1 MFIIKSDDCY
11 GLLDMEQHTA
21 YIKNERISI
30 PLNSVFEPG
39 DTIKLRS
46 KTFVILNPDPQF
58 FYRISGRRTQTIL
71 PVDAAY
77 IIYTGSING
86 SKKILESGVGT
97 GNLSYSIL
105 NSINASGKL
114 VSVDID
120 KQNIENARKNVYSL
134 MNPDNWELINGDIKT
149 FKTEELFD
157 TIILDMP
164 EPWEC
169 VDNLK
174 NNLKFGGYFITY
186 SPTFNQAE
194 KNVLSLNK
202 NNFTVLETV
211 ELIKRNILV
220 RENATRPDN
229 NIIGH
234 TAFITIAVKLNV
246 L

>member
-1 MFIIKSDDCY
+1 
-11 GLLDMEQHTA
+11 
-21 YIKNERISI
+21 
-30 PLNSVFEPG
+30 
-39 DTIKLRS
+39 
-46 KTFVILNPDPQF
+46 
-58 FYRISGRRTQTIL
+58 
-71 PVDAAY
+71 
-77 IIYTGSING
+77 
-86 SKKILESGVGT
+86 
-97 GNLSYSIL
+97 
-105 NSINASGKL
+105 
-114 VSVDID
+114 
-120 KQNIENARKNVYSL
+120 
-134 MNPDNWELINGDIKT
+134 
-149 FKTEELFD
+149 
-157 TIILDMP
+157 MP

>member
-1 MFIIKSDDCY
+1 M
-11 GLLDMEQHTA
+11 
-21 YIKNERISI
+21 
-30 PLNSVFEPG
+30 
-39 DTIKLRS
+39 
-46 KTFVILNPDPQF
+46 

-134 MNPDNWELINGDIKT
+134 INPNNWELINGDIKT